1 MTIRDKDEL
10 LRLLKQ
16 FDEEELNCNGN
27 CSTCYYGVHSD
38 KVVIDN
44 CPLLIARSMVYDKI
58 YKQPKWIQSQIE
70 KKETSIL

>member
-27 CSTCYYGVHSD
+27 CSTCYYNVHSAQ
-38 KVVIDN
+38 IGLDN
-44 CPLLIARSMVYDKI
+44 CPLLIAYDMIYNCVYRH
-58 YKQPKWIQSQIE
+58 PKWV
-70 KKETSIL
+70 